1 MKDSLERYCMPYRMW
16 INSAY
21 ITGSSANV
29 IEVHNPAAEEFIDI
43 TPAAN
48 AADVNLPFT
57 AAQAT
62 FTGWKKNTIR
72 MSVAKKEV
80 RI

>member
-1 MKDSLERYCMPYRMW
+1 MKDSLERYCVPYRMW
-16 INSAY
+16 INSANR
-21 ITGSSANV
+21 TGSSANV
-29 IEVHNPAAEEFIDI
+29 IEVHNPMMEEIIDI

-48 AADVNLPFT
+48 AADVNLPMI

-62 FTGWKKNTIR
+62 FSAWKKNAIR
-72 MSVAKKEV
+72 ISVAKKEV